1 VQEYVKRLGS
11 HHKLTSAFHPRT
23 NGKVER
29 YNGTVKNMLRK
40 YVQGALHR
48 WDEFV
53 EAAVW
58 SSRVWKNATTGY
70 SPFFLVYGREPR
82 LPGDAII
89 PFISKESMQDPKT
102 VADVT
107 ARELESLGQHR
118 AAAQARMK
126 AVSDKDK
133 ERWDKSMGIVD
144 YEVGDLVLLTHEGKF
159 GLEPRF
165 KGPYI
170 ITQVFNDY
178 GTYQLETMAG
188 QKVDSLVH
196 RDRLKRA
203 KGDKPDEAWY
213 DPTAS
218 RRQVKAATTSRS
230 GRVLRASLPSFGKG
244 GGGSSYAATAGFSS
258 SVRNEYVN
266 IDRINDA
273 TAPSTPTSIIPVSNL
288 PTATTSTTIIENST
302 EEPECSSNIYENQ
315 NNVLPFVDTTAFLP
329 AKVIQQEQQNSS
341 QCFSNS
347 GMSDVDGDGNS
358 AMEEDPHG
366 LQSVVE
372 GYDDI
377 SSYDD
382 EYSSAMSDIAVQ
394 YVVDHENEYALK
406 AVIDGYADISEE
418 EDNQKLIIGDIAD
431 TGSEEK
437 DIEEEASKD
446 IKVNEEEKKKQEELP
461 DKNVVVPTA
470 AGSITKDD
478 VTLSD
483 ELVHNKTNSSHGE
496 EQAVVGAQDNKETIS
511 SQEEEMEEVSDHS
524 NKLEEDKGSSGSNQE
539 QTVTQQKI
547 FSPFAF
553 VEKQSR
559 KPLSRQKYRGTDDS
573 IHDNEDTVGI
583 EDVEGPTSVS
593 KGDNVCQRLV

>member
-1 VQEYVKRLGS
+1 
-11 HHKLTSAFHPRT
+11 
-23 NGKVER
+23 
-29 YNGTVKNMLRK
+29 M
-40 YVQGALHR
+40 
-48 WDEFV
+48 
-53 EAAVW
+53 
-58 SSRVWKNATTGY
+58 
-70 SPFFLVYGREPR
+70 
-82 LPGDAII
+82 
-89 PFISKESMQDPKT
+89 
-102 VADVT
+102 
-107 ARELESLGQHR
+107 
-118 AAAQARMK
+118 
-126 AVSDKDK
+126 
-133 ERWDKSMGIVD
+133 
-144 YEVGDLVLLTHEGKF
+144 
-159 GLEPRF
+159 
-165 KGPYI
+165 
-170 ITQVFNDY
+170 
-178 GTYQLETMAG
+178 
-188 QKVDSLVH
+188 
-196 RDRLKRA
+196 
-203 KGDKPDEAWY
+203 
-213 DPTAS
+213 
-218 RRQVKAATTSRS
+218 
-230 GRVLRASLPSFGKG
+230 
-244 GGGSSYAATAGFSS
+244 
-258 SVRNEYVN
+258 
-266 IDRINDA
+266 
-273 TAPSTPTSIIPVSNL
+273 
-288 PTATTSTTIIENST
+288 

-315 NNVLPFVDTTAFLP
+315 NDVFPFVDTTASLP
-329 AKVIQQEQQNSS
+329 SKVIQQKQQNSS

-394 YVVDHENEYALK
+394 NVVDHEDEYALK

-418 EDNQKLIIGDIAD
+418 EDNQKLIIGDIVD

-437 DIEEEASKD
+437 DIDEEASKD

-461 DKNVVVPTA
+461 DKNAVVPTA

-483 ELVHNKTNSSHGE
+483 ELVHNKTISNHGE
-496 EQAVVGAQDNKETIS
+496 EQAVVGPQDNKETIS

-539 QTVTQQKI
+539 QTMTQQKI

-593 KGDNVCQRLV
+593 KGDNHNASKRKVFKPIIPVRRQFRKKQKLAVIDDVSEYM